1 MTIDKQAL
9 RDIAESVEREE
20 WETLDNGDD
29 GYQVIVK
36 GSLERG
42 ETYRSYQPVSNEISE
57 QKIAAFIA
65 AFGPA
70 T

>member
-57 QKIAAFIA
+57 QKIAAFI
-65 AFGPA
+65 
-70 T
+70 